1 MPLEERLEQLKLA
14 GVFEYKNQQPIAQ
27 STNQTGT
34 REFRHYMLTEM
45 GENFMRACSP
55 ETENEDD
62 ANGAKADA
70 DIAQVLTLDEA
81 RRIAV
86 NVAKLPVLLGVK

>member
-1 MPLEERLEQLKLA
+1 
-14 GVFEYKNQQPIAQ
+14 
-27 STNQTGT
+27 
-34 REFRHYMLTEM
+34 
-45 GENFMRACSP
+45 MRACSS

-62 ANGAKADA
+62 ANDAKADA

-86 NVAKLPVLLGVK
+86 NVAKLPMFLGVK